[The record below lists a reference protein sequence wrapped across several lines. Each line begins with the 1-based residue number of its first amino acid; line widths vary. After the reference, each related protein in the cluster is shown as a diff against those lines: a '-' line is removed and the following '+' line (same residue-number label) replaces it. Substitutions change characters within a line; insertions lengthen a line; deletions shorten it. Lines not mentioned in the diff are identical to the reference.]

1 MAFIVYK
8 LINNEEPYL
17 TDDFSYEMN
26 VARTTIINDIKKI
39 KEILASYNLSI
50 NGKPNNGIILQGNEL
65 DIRKFILENIYEII
79 YEDFQIDDDII
90 DFIKETTDK
99 YKFDKTTWDLF
110 IKSLTISFDRV
121 INGYPISTLSNEY
134 GELLRSWEFNLVT
147 YIIEEISQ
155 HIQITEEILNLVSDI
170 IERVRYKMGLNIT
183 EEDILD
189 DFVYHMAFLVNR
201 LKYGV
206 RINNPMVEDIKENY
220 KVAYKMAECRG

>member
-1 MAFIVYK
+1 MGS
-8 LINNEEPYL
+8 LI
-17 TDDFSYEMN
+17 T
-26 VARTTIINDIKKI
+26 V
-39 KEILASYNLSI
+39 LSS
-50 NGKPNNGIILQGNEL
+50 KGNEL
-65 DIRKFILENIYEII
+65 DIRKFILGNIYEII

-99 YKFDKTTWDLF
+99 YKFDKTTFDLF
-110 IKSLTISFDRV
+110 IMSLTISFDRV

-155 HIQITEEILNLVSDI
+155 HIQITEKILNLVSDI

-189 DFVYHMAFLVNR
+189 DFVYHMAF
-201 LKYGV
+201 
-206 RINNPMVEDIKENY
+206 
-220 KVAYKMAECRG
+220 

>member
-1 MAFIVYK
+1 MAFIMYK

-17 TDDFSYEMN
+17 TDDLAYEMN